1 MCIRDRVSTQ
11 STWGFKTI
19 PNLRKAI
26 LFARMEPTSRLTDLL
41 KLVPQVDLD
50 SEGVF
55 KYILIQASFSR
66 SFDPSAE
73 VLTFVRGYKSCA
85 YHPDILEAFRS
96 DLRKHKINT
105 CFLQFDAPLE
115 EGSGRIF
122 FRSPGGGRI
131 QHSASAKK
139 LSIYGYSQSFGQ
151 ANHDLT
157 LELAKKAYPDYPE
170 SSFTVSYEGY

>member
-1 MCIRDRVSTQ
+1 
-11 STWGFKTI
+11 
-19 PNLRKAI
+19 
-26 LFARMEPTSRLTDLL
+26 MEPTSRLTDLL

-85 YHPDILEAFRS
+85 YHPDILEA
-96 DLRKHKINT
+96 